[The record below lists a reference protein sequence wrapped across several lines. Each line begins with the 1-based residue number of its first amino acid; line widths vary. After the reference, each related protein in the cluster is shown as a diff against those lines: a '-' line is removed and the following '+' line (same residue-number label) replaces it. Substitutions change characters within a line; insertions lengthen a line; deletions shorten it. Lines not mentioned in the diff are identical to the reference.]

1 MENKTTFKFYAVEG
15 QPYVGAYRVGSFKEG
30 SPQIMFAMDFFT
42 YTLKDVP
49 KEEQTEAF
57 KDGLLQTITHEFC
70 HAMQE
75 MLDREYD
82 ELEVERVLG
91 AYKPTWNT
99 FEAPDEY
106 TEMDTV
112 FAVEDFLEWMEGSKS
127 TTLEEFKAEI
137 NDLFIADKLWKE
149 AKIKHQESLESK

>member
-1 MENKTTFKFYAVEG
+1 
-15 QPYVGAYRVGSFKEG
+15 
-30 SPQIMFAMDFFT
+30 
-42 YTLKDVP
+42 
-49 KEEQTEAF
+49 
-57 KDGLLQTITHEFC
+57 
-70 HAMQE
+70 MQE
-75 MLDREYD
+75 MLDKEYD